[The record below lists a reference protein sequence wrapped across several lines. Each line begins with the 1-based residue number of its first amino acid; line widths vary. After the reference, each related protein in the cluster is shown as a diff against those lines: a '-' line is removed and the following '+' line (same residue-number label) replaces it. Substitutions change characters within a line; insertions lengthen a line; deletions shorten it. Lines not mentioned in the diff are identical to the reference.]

1 MIKAWAQIIVGLLL
15 WGVAI
20 SVGITWIAFCFGTV
34 IIGIL
39 LLFFAPRILLFPP
52 MFISVFA
59 NGFLLVGLANI
70 KRSNRDKDIIDGE
83 AEWVR
88 TDSDDDQP
96 ISGILEDKNDKNN

>member
-1 MIKAWAQIIVGLLL
+1 MLKAWCQIIVGLIL
-15 WGVAI
+15 WVVAI

-70 KRSNRDKDIIDGE
+70 NLYNRDKDIIDGE

-88 TDSDDDQP
+88 TDDDQQDV
-96 ISGILEDKNDKNN
+96 ISGTLEDKNNKE